1 MVDFRWVWKLGFISI
16 RLTQNLH
23 YLTRELGNWSW
34 SSCVFL
40 KAHLYETKTS
50 PNPSNKK
57 KNLQYLYSAFA
68 FSVQISHIFSAGWNV
83 WRKFP
88 QNCGTYPR
96 YPTSRPKKL
105 NDSLHKSVVIGVSWV
120 CFFWGVVEFF
130 LWNIWMSASSWCLER
145 SSGAGVFEHPFTIG
159 SWGADPQVS
168 KHILDIFWRHHFV
181 HSFAASSFTPLLPSG
196 I

>member
-1 MVDFRWVWKLGFISI
+1 MGNAWFWGSAPSIRYFPDWSCSDGRFPWVWKLGFISI

-57 KNLQYLYSAFA
+57 KNLQSLIIKVFSAFA
-68 FSVQISHIFSAGWNV
+68 FSVQISHIFSAGWKS

-88 QNCGTYPR
+88 QTPGTFPR

-105 NDSLHKSVVIGVSWV
+105 KDSLHKSVVIRVSWV
-120 CFFWGVVEFF
+120 CFFRGLLNFF
-130 LWNIWMSASSWCLER
+130 FGKFECQHLA
-145 SSGAGVFEHPFTIG
+145 GA
-159 SWGADPQVS
+159 WKGAQELGYL
-168 KHILDIFWRHHFV
+168 KI
-181 HSFAASSFTPLLPSG
+181 PSQ
-196 I
+196 